1 MSAVDGRPG
10 SVRAYPP
17 RRRQPVKVATMV
29 VQRLMSDI
37 AGQQLKPGDVLPPE
51 REMLAHYGVG
61 RGTLREALRFLEL
74 QGILQMKSGPGG
86 GPMVAAPDSR
96 HLANSLGLLLQ
107 ISDTSFASVIEAR
120 LMLEPQL
127 AALAAERA
135 DEELLAEL
143 RASIAGMRDRID
155 DTWAFLEENRRFH
168 AMITTAAGNP
178 VFGYVM
184 SSLQWV
190 IDGTTQGVQYPER
203 YRGIVARAHERIAAA
218 IEAGDPELARST
230 MHDHIENMLIYLRRH
245 YPRALEQPIVWQ
257 LVDA

>member
-1 MSAVDGRPG
+1 M
-10 SVRAYPP
+10 
-17 RRRQPVKVATMV
+17 KVATMV
-29 VQRLMSDI
+29 VQRLMNDI
-37 AGQQLKPGDVLPPE
+37 ATQELKPGDLLPPE
-51 REMLAHYGVG
+51 REMLAHYAVG

-107 ISDTSFASVIEAR
+107 ISDTTFSTVIEAR

-135 DEELLAEL
+135 DDELLAAL
-143 RASIAGMRDRID
+143 RQSIAAMSDGMDDPRI
-155 DTWAFLEENRRFH
+155 FLTENRRFH
-168 AMITTAAGNP
+168 ELIATAAGNL

-184 SSLQWV
+184 ASLHWV
-190 IDGTTQGVQYPER
+190 IDGSRQGVQYPER
-203 YRGIVARAHERIAAA
+203 YRGIVVRAHEQIVAA
-218 IEAGDPELARST
+218 IEARDPDEARAA

-245 YPRALEQPIVWQ
+245 YPRSLEQPIVWQ